1 MNRIYHS
8 NKYTVNDVVVTND
21 GKVGNLLWWQPMNFL
36 GGPQLFFV
44 TDIPNDKTNNTG
56 YLKDEIEIIPKEF
69 FETLNK
75 HLR

>member
-21 GKVGNLLWWQPMNFL
+21 GKVGNLLWWQPMNFS
-36 GGPQLFFV
+36 GGPQLVFI
-44 TDIPNDKTNNTG
+44 TDIPNVKTDNTG

>member
-1 MNRIYHS
+1 
-8 NKYTVNDVVVTND
+8 
-21 GKVGNLLWWQPMNFL
+21 MNFS
-36 GGPQLFFV
+36 GGPQLVFI
-44 TDIPNDKTNNTG
+44 TDIPNVKTDNTG